1 MQGNFLKEY
10 KMIIIYFILLAFV
23 FFGGGF
29 FYGHEFGYLN
39 GQQYERAQRYY
50 NFCKVRKAFNKESHE
65 KE

>member
-1 MQGNFLKEY
+1 
-10 KMIIIYFILLAFV
+10 MIIIYFILLAFV

-39 GQQYERAQRYY
+39 GQQYERTQRYY

-65 KE
+65 KK